1 NPTDQIDP
9 FGARACV
16 HDRTRRRP
24 SKKIPRR
31 RHHHRAGGETSRQ
44 QRSSAAT
51 MCGAPFYPPPI
62 ATRFVYNSKTA
73 TADVMDLSSPA
84 PSSSETGAPPYDT
97 LPAFS
102 MESSA
107 PYAALPPPSRQ
118 QKLMMM
124 AEAAWG
130 LAAPRQ
136 RLPYAAAPARKR
148 NQGSPTTATC
158 GAVPVPPPIK
168 LMAVSGPVSQ
178 DVMDAGSSAPST
190 PSDCSSTMETTP
202 SPRGPLPAFPSS
214 SDAPPCGLATAR
226 QIPAPR
232 VEVRQV
238 WAHNFDAEAKLI
250 ESLLPKFRYAAVDT
264 EFPGTVY
271 RPAGAAYM
279 LTPERRYELL
289 KQNVDALDLIQL
301 GLTLFDSG
309 GRLPSLGGG
318 GGGPARCVWEFNF
331 REFDVRRHRHA
342 LESIAMLRAKGVD
355 FDRTRRHG
363 VDAAAFGPR
372 LRKWLRAGLGR
383 AGIVTFS
390 GGYDLAYLVK
400 VIYGP
405 GYELPGTAAQ
415 FEGVARSLLRRR
427 LFDVKEMARLCPADL
442 RGGLDSVAGKLNVGR
457 AVGEA
462 HQAGSDSLLTCHT
475 FMKMRES
482 YFDDDG
488 KLAVVAGVLTDITA
502 Y

>member
-1 NPTDQIDP
+1 
-9 FGARACV
+9 
-16 HDRTRRRP
+16 
-24 SKKIPRR
+24 
-31 RHHHRAGGETSRQ
+31 
-44 QRSSAAT
+44 
-51 MCGAPFYPPPI
+51 
-62 ATRFVYNSKTA
+62 
-73 TADVMDLSSPA
+73 
-84 PSSSETGAPPYDT
+84 
-97 LPAFS
+97 
-102 MESSA
+102 
-107 PYAALPPPSRQ
+107 
-118 QKLMMM
+118 
-124 AEAAWG
+124 
-130 LAAPRQ
+130 
-136 RLPYAAAPARKR
+136 
-148 NQGSPTTATC
+148 
-158 GAVPVPPPIK
+158 
-168 LMAVSGPVSQ
+168 
-178 DVMDAGSSAPST
+178 
-190 PSDCSSTMETTP
+190 
-202 SPRGPLPAFPSS
+202 
-214 SDAPPCGLATAR
+214 
-226 QIPAPR
+226 

-238 WAHNFDAEAKLI
+238 WAHNFEAEAKLI

-289 KQNVDALDLIQL
+289 KMNVDAMDLIQL

-309 GRLPSLGGG
+309 GRLPSPGGG
-318 GGGPARCVWEFNF
+318 GAAGCVWEFNF
-331 REFDVRRHRHA
+331 REFDVQRHRHA
-342 LESIAMLRAKGVD
+342 PESIAMLRAKGVD

-383 AGIVTFS
+383 DGVVTFS

-405 GYELPGTAAQ
+405 GYELPSTAAQ

-442 RGGLDSVAGKLNVGR
+442 RGGLDTLAVKLAVVR

-475 FMKMRES
+475 FMKMRDS
-482 YFDDDG
+482 YFADDG
-488 KLAVVAGVLTDITA
+488 KLARVAGVLTDITA